1 MVTERIT
8 RAVVT
13 LVLTMSLVACATT
26 QRSNHVKRSKPHSTG
41 HGNNF
46 SLYSNKS
53 LDKKILNR
61 GKKNL
66 GSVAMETY

>member
-1 MVTERIT
+1 MFTHGIRRKALGI
-8 RAVVT
+8 AAI
-13 LVLTMSLVACATT
+13 LLLVACATP
-26 QRSNHVKRSKPHSTG
+26 QRSTHAKRSRARSSQQS
-41 HGNNF
+41 NNF